1 MYGILNL
8 YTWELNK
15 RAMAYFLLS
24 LTRIAFF
31 FKTLPCQPQCLEVS
45 GVGTGGVDSDR
56 QLFVWTDPDQLRT
69 LWTGPDRLLALWT
82 GVDRLRTLLTG
93 PNRLRNNGPVP
104 ADKRRGDHANCAG
117 CAGFFYGLKG

>member
-56 QLFVWTDPDQLRT
+56 QLFLWTGPDQLRT
-69 LWTGPDRLLALWT
+69 LWTAPGRLPAFWIGP
-82 GVDRLRTLLTG
+82 DRLRTLWTD
-93 PNRLRNNGPVP
+93 PDRLRTLWTDP
-104 ADKRRGDHANCAG
+104 DRLRT
-117 CAGFFYGLKG
+117 L